1 MSIKVS
7 AWAIRNPIPVVLVMI
22 ALTIAGFGA
31 YAVLPIKQT
40 PNIEFPLV
48 VISVTQNGAA
58 PAEIETQITRPIED
72 SLSGISGLRHISS
85 TVVLGAST
93 TTAEFEIGA
102 DMQKSVDDVRTAV
115 EKTRAILP
123 AGIDPPSTRRIDVAN
138 APILTYA
145 VNSPKMSDVELSW
158 FVDDTIA
165 RAIQAQP
172 GVAQVSR
179 VGGVAREINVTLDP
193 QRLTAYGVTASAVNR
208 ALALYNR
215 DDPGGRADIGR
226 REQVIRV
233 LGSAATVEELRGM
246 MIPVSAGRYVRLDD
260 IATVADGTA
269 EQRSFAR
276 LDGRPAVAFQVS
288 RTANASEVSVEDE
301 VDKAIAKLMADHPEV
316 KITTIV
322 STVKQTRMSYVAT
335 VHVLIEGMI
344 LAALVVLLFLRNW
357 RATVITALAM
367 PLSLIPTFAVM
378 KVMGFSLNIITL
390 LALTLVIGILVD
402 DAIVEI
408 ENIEKR
414 IERGESPYRA
424 SLIGADMIG
433 LAVIATTATI
443 VVVFLPVSFMS
454 SQVGQ
459 FFREFGLTVAVAV
472 LFSLLVARFVTPLMA
487 AYFLRPVAH
496 SRPRPPINPL
506 YEKAL
511 DWALAHRWRSVILG
525 ALAFFGA
532 LAIAATMQVG
542 FQPVRDAG
550 FLYLTVEGPRGA
562 TTRDMDAA
570 FRKATTLLQARPEV
584 TRVFAQ
590 TGVASSSLL
599 QAGPSDVSTGTIT
612 VLLDPD
618 RSMTTEQFTRSIAPM
633 LRSIPDARITAQ
645 SEFGR
650 AGIEVVL
657 TGDDSVALE
666 AAQLRLWREMRT
678 LPTLIEPRPS
688 PPPASPELVIRPKA
702 DAAALLNV
710 SSAAIAETVRVAT
723 IGDIDANVPKFS
735 AGRQRLPIR
744 VRLPE
749 DARADLETLANLR
762 VPTING
768 GVTALSNVADLSF
781 EAGPGEI
788 RRYDR
793 ERRVSVQADMNGV
806 TLGTAL
812 RDIHTLPFFKNI
824 PAGVH
829 ETPTGDTEALGELFT
844 GIIVA
849 MASGIALIYA
859 VMVLLFR
866 SFFKPVTILSA
877 LPLTMLGAFLAL
889 KIAGLAITLPVLIG
903 MLMLLGLAAKNSILL
918 VEFAIE
924 AERAGQS
931 QRDAIVEACRER
943 MRPIVMT
950 TVAMAAGM
958 LPTALGIGEGSD
970 FRQPMAVAV
979 IGGLI
984 SSTILSLLL
993 VPTVYEILDDI
1004 EMRLRPR
1011 LARLLTPKAPGDDAP
1026 IPES

>member
-1 MSIKVS
+1 
-7 AWAIRNPIPVVLVMI
+7 
-22 ALTIAGFGA
+22 
-31 YAVLPIKQT
+31 
-40 PNIEFPLV
+40 
-48 VISVTQNGAA
+48 
-58 PAEIETQITRPIED
+58 
-72 SLSGISGLRHISS
+72 
-85 TVVLGAST
+85 
-93 TTAEFEIGA
+93 
-102 DMQKSVDDVRTAV
+102 
-115 EKTRAILP
+115 
-123 AGIDPPSTRRIDVAN
+123 
-138 APILTYA
+138 
-145 VNSPKMSDVELSW
+145 
-158 FVDDTIA
+158 
-165 RAIQAQP
+165 
-172 GVAQVSR
+172 
-179 VGGVAREINVTLDP
+179 
-193 QRLTAYGVTASAVNR
+193 
-208 ALALYNR
+208 
-215 DDPGGRADIGR
+215 
-226 REQVIRV
+226 
-233 LGSAATVEELRGM
+233 
-246 MIPVSAGRYVRLDD
+246 
-260 IATVADGTA
+260 
-269 EQRSFAR
+269 
-276 LDGRPAVAFQVS
+276 
-288 RTANASEVSVEDE
+288 
-301 VDKAIAKLMADHPEV
+301 
-316 KITTIV
+316 
-322 STVKQTRMSYVAT
+322 
-335 VHVLIEGMI
+335 
-344 LAALVVLLFLRNW
+344 
-357 RATVITALAM
+357 
-367 PLSLIPTFAVM
+367 
-378 KVMGFSLNIITL
+378 
-390 LALTLVIGILVD
+390 
-402 DAIVEI
+402 
-408 ENIEKR
+408 
-414 IERGESPYRA
+414 
-424 SLIGADMIG
+424 
-433 LAVIATTATI
+433 
-443 VVVFLPVSFMS
+443 
-454 SQVGQ
+454 
-459 FFREFGLTVAVAV
+459 
-472 LFSLLVARFVTPLMA
+472 
-487 AYFLRPVAH
+487 
-496 SRPRPPINPL
+496 
-506 YEKAL
+506 
-511 DWALAHRWRSVILG
+511 
-525 ALAFFGA
+525 
-532 LAIAATMQVG
+532 VG

-657 TGDDSVALE
+657 TGDDSAALE